1 MSKQERAELVFTCS
15 LMTGKAESYFEK
27 MTDAELW
34 LVYDRHMSKAIYG

>member
-1 MSKQERAELVFTCS
+1 MNETERKELVFTCS

-34 LVYDRHMSKAIYG
+34 LVYDEHMNKAIYG